1 MVLKPRHLAAVQ
13 YSLLAAFLVA
23 SWYVLLSPPE
33 RAFGQLE
40 FVFAQ
45 GYEKRMFFIFF
56 ALSTVAALLLAVLY
70 WLPSSTSSPI
80 SKILPFAAIAIF
92 ALAVWQF
99 DTTLIFGFGLGC
111 SFALWAW
118 YAPNTALNNGR
129 ADKRRVS

>member
-1 MVLKPRHLAAVQ
+1 MVLMPRHLAAAQ

-33 RAFGQLE
+33 KTLGQLE
-40 FVFAQ
+40 FIFAE
-45 GYEKRMFFIFF
+45 GYEKRTFFILF
-56 ALSTVAALLLAVLY
+56 ALSTVAASLLAVLY
-70 WLPSSTSSPI
+70 WLPSSTLSPL
-80 SKILPFAAIAIF
+80 SKILPFTAIAVF

-111 SFALWAW
+111 SLALWAW

-129 ADKRRVS
+129 ADKRRAG